1 MGGGWGGL
9 PPPPPPPH
17 TPQILQSDIFRPA
30 AGVTQISVGE

>member
-1 MGGGWGGL
+1 MAAGRVE
-9 PPPPPPPH
+9 PIRRH